1 MIVIVCD
8 NGGFAVINRLQVNQ
22 GGAPFN
28 NLLADSKIVEEVRVD
43 FAAHAAAMG
52 CHAETVDRIEE
63 LEAGV
68 AAGQAGRP
76 HDGHRVAD
84 PPELLDRGRRV
95 VGGRGAG
102 GVVEPECARCPRRAR
117 RGQGRAASGLVM
129 ADRSF
134 EGRVGLITGGS
145 PGPRLRGRAPAQ
157 GEGGER
163 ARPRG
168 ARRRE
173 GKRGG
178 RVAHRRRMPGGLH
191 RADLYE
197 PDARRSC
204 VAAVDDAFGS
214 LHATVNCAAKT
225 DRGSVW
231 DSTAEM
237 WDDMLALNVR
247 AAALIAQESAKLMV
261 RERVDGSIVLIG
273 SVARHGGAPNLLPYS
288 ASKMALV
295 AATRNMAF
303 SLMRHR
309 VRVNMINPGWMDTP
323 NEDLTQRRWEGAT
336 DGWLERAEAEQPWGK
351 LIKPDEIAHTIVH
364 LCSPD
369 SGFLTGQ
376 DIDWDQTIIGVGPG
390 VRPGPELGELPP
402 ELQP

>member
-1 MIVIVCD
+1 
-8 NGGFAVINRLQVNQ
+8 
-22 GGAPFN
+22 
-28 NLLADSKIVEEVRVD
+28 
-43 FAAHAAAMG
+43 
-52 CHAETVDRIEE
+52 
-63 LEAGV
+63 
-68 AAGQAGRP
+68 
-76 HDGHRVAD
+76 
-84 PPELLDRGRRV
+84 
-95 VGGRGAG
+95 
-102 GVVEPECARCPRRAR
+102 
-117 RGQGRAASGLVM
+117 M

-145 PGPRLRGRAPAQ
+145 QGLGFAVARLLKEKGASGLALVGRDVEKGKAAAESLTDNGCRAVFVAADLHEADAPA
-157 GEGGER
+157 R
-163 ARPRG
+163 
-168 ARRRE
+168 
-173 GKRGG
+173 
-178 RVAHRRRMPGGLH
+178 
-191 RADLYE
+191 
-197 PDARRSC
+197 C

-231 DSTAEM
+231 DSTAEL

-261 RERVDGSIVLIG
+261 REHVDGSIVLIG

-336 DGWLERAEAEQPWGK
+336 DGWLERAEAEQPWGR
-351 LIKPDEIAHTIVH
+351 LIKPEEIAHTIVH

-369 SGFLTGQ
+369 SGMLTGQ
-376 DIDWDQTIIGVGPG
+376 DFDWDQTILGVGADL
-390 VRPGPELGELPP
+390 RPGPELGERPLDLGP
-402 ELQP
+402 